1 MDQLKEALKWYV
13 AMFEV
18 EALLK
23 DNSDHFC

>member
-1 MDQLKEALKWYV
+1 MDRLKEALKRYV
-13 AMFEV
+13 AMFGV